1 MANRTTPR
9 KTVHAATGKTRLDP
23 WEALAPR
30 IQHTIAILLLI
41 LAPTLLFPSVFWG
54 DQRYTAHDT
63 LQWRAT
69 AESIIQEKAQ
79 TGEEPLWA
87 SQLFAGMPA
96 YLVSYAKAVPNVD
109 TLFVGLTESW
119 YPAAYFWVMMIG
131 MYLFLLSLGF
141 KPLSSVLGAL
151 LVGLSTYMP
160 IIVGAGHNT
169 KVVALSFA
177 PWMLLGYSW
186 LRSGDKSKLL
196 SLFVFMGALILE
208 LRAGHPQITYYFL
221 WVLGIWFVYDLVVAL
236 RARTWKPF
244 LTLTSL
250 ALAAG
255 IVALVANAQP
265 YWSIYEYTPYS
276 IRGGSADA
284 SAMQTSDGLELTYA
298 FQWSQGLGELLTLAV
313 PGLYGGSEAYWGP
326 KPGTSGP
333 HYFGAITLLFLVI
346 GLWKSTFRYK
356 GVFLTSGVL
365 ALLFSLGNHFPLL
378 NETMFHWFPFF
389 NKFRAPET
397 WLVVTALC
405 FPVIAV
411 AGVEYVMDKTRELST
426 KDWLPAFVPVI
437 ILALALGLGSA
448 SLFSFEKP
456 GQEEE
461 LAQQVAQA
469 NQVSP
474 SDPRVG
480 EYVRDLVQNQLIPQ
494 RQEKA
499 STDGLRF
506 LIYTFVVVAVVFGV
520 SLKKLSAGPATL
532 ILILLAGYDL
542 IQVGKQYS
550 NPNSLS
556 SKTVD
561 AAKSIEQTRRP
572 IDTWLAENVKTEESW
587 SYRVLPLNENAFNN
601 GIPSYFYPSL
611 GGYSGARMAIFDDLM
626 SRVFFVGDLGINLNA
641 FSMLNTK
648 YITYAPGLTLPNLE
662 QVYQDEAGAVYE
674 NKKVLPK
681 AWFVESVDL
690 AFTKEM
696 ALAKINEFR
705 FDPSRQ
711 AVVETTTPIQITP
724 DSTASVKVTQ
734 YGARQITLA
743 TERTQGAGLLVLSE
757 IYYPKGWTA
766 TINDTPSEIL
776 KVNYALRGVVV
787 PEGKQTVTFRFEPT
801 SHVWGVPM
809 AFVGHLIWLLVGAG
823 ALYQWIVQRYK
834 TPSVAA

>member
-1 MANRTTPR
+1 MSSRTSNR
-9 KTVHAATGKTRLDP
+9 KTGTSTTGKTRLDP
-23 WEALAPR
+23 WEALSPR
-30 IQHTIAILLLI
+30 IQHTMAILLLI
-41 LAPTLLFPSVFWG
+41 IAPTLLFPSVFWG

-69 AESIIQEKAQ
+69 SESIIQEKNE
-79 TGEEPLWA
+79 TGVEPLWA
-87 SQLFAGMPA
+87 TDLFAGMPA
-96 YLVSYAKAVPNVD
+96 YLVSYAKAVPNLD
-109 TLFVGLTESW
+109 TLFVSLTETW

-131 MYLFLLSLGF
+131 MYLFLGSLGF
-141 KPLSSVLGAL
+141 RPLTSVLGAL

-186 LRSGDKSKLL
+186 LRSSEKPKLL

-221 WVLGIWFVYDLVVAL
+221 WVLGIWFIYDLNKAI
-236 RARTWKPF
+236 RERTWKPF

-250 ALAAG
+250 ALAGG

-276 IRGGSADA
+276 IRGGSAEA
-284 SAMQTSDGLELTYA
+284 SAMDSSSGLELDYA
-298 FQWSQGLGELLTLAV
+298 FQWSQGVGELLTLAV
-313 PGLYGGSEAYWGP
+313 PGLYGGSDAYWGP

-333 HYFGAITLLFLVI
+333 HYFGALTLLFLVI
-346 GLWKSTFRYK
+346 GLWKSEFRYK
-356 GVFLTSGVL
+356 WVFFTSGVV
-365 ALLFSLGNHFPLL
+365 AMLFSLGNHFPLL

-405 FPVIAV
+405 FPVLAV
-411 AGVEYVMDKTRELST
+411 AGVEYVMDKTRQLST
-426 KDWLPAFVPVI
+426 KDWLPAFVPVLV
-437 ILALALGLGSA
+437 LALALGLGSS

-456 GQEEE
+456 GQEQE

-474 SDPRVG
+474 ADPRVG
-480 EYVRDLVQNQLIPQ
+480 EYVRDLIQNQLIPQ

-499 STDGLRF
+499 SSDGLRL
-506 LIYTFVVVAVVFGV
+506 LIYSLVVVTVVFGV

-542 IQVGKQYS
+542 IHVGKQYS

-556 SKTVD
+556 SKSVD

-572 IDTWLAENVKTEESW
+572 IDTWLQDNVKTDEPW
-587 SYRVLPLNENAFNN
+587 AYRVLPLNENAFNN
-601 GIPSYFYPSL
+601 GIPSYFYPSV
-611 GGYSGARMAIFDDLM
+611 GGYSGARMSIFDDLM
-626 SRVFFVGDLGINLNA
+626 SRVFFVGDLGVNMNA

-648 YITYAPGLTLPNLE
+648 YITYAPGLSLPNLE
-662 QVYQDEAGAVYE
+662 QVYQDESGAVYE
-674 NKKVLPK
+674 NKTVLPK
-681 AWFVESVDL
+681 AWFVDTVDL

-696 ALAKINEFR
+696 ALAKINDLR
-705 FDPSRQ
+705 FDPARQ
-711 AVVETTTPIQITP
+711 AVVETTNPLELTP
-724 DSTASVKVTQ
+724 DSLARVRVTQ
-734 YGARQITLA
+734 YAARQISLES
-743 TERTQGAGLLVLSE
+743 ERTRGSGLLVLSE
-757 IYYPKGWTA
+757 MYYPKGWTA
-766 TINDTPSEIL
+766 TINGKPAEIL

-787 PEGKQTVTFRFEPT
+787 PEGKQTVDFRFEPT
-801 SHVWGVPM
+801 SHVWGVPL
-809 AFVGHLIWLLVGAG
+809 AFIGHLIWLLVGAG
-823 ALYQWIVQRYK
+823 ALYQWIVKRYK